1 MATNNKVVAGRFC
14 VETVFG
20 VWNFAFRK
28 IKFLPQLRMQDGFG
42 GLTDEH
48 YLSNRSDLYVPEQH
62 HARPIF
68 LYRMGLVFYC
78 RRNMGERMATLM
90 DCKYCQ
96 DEVCVN
102 ADCPM
107 RADFC
112 PVVDVPGVCRFEER
126 GFKNE

>member
-1 MATNNKVVAGRFC
+1 M
-14 VETVFG
+14 
-20 VWNFAFRK
+20 
-28 IKFLPQLRMQDGFG
+28 P
-42 GLTDEH
+42 
-48 YLSNRSDLYVPEQH
+48 
-62 HARPIF
+62 
-68 LYRMGLVFYC
+68 
-78 RRNMGERMATLM
+78 

-126 GFKNE
+126 EEAKNAKQP

>member
-1 MATNNKVVAGRFC
+1 MRVVLYVR
-14 VETVFG
+14 
-20 VWNFAFRK
+20 RK
-28 IKFLPQLRMQDGFG
+28 DGFG

-78 RRNMGERMATLM
+78 RRNMVERMETLM
-90 DCKYCQ
+90 DCKWLQ
-96 DEVCVN
+96 DEICVN

-107 RADFC
+107 CADFC

-126 GFKNE
+126 EEEK

>member
-1 MATNNKVVAGRFC
+1 MLGAILKVEGIQV
-14 VETVFG
+14 T
-20 VWNFAFRK
+20 
-28 IKFLPQLRMQDGFG
+28 
-42 GLTDEH
+42 
-48 YLSNRSDLYVPEQH
+48 
-62 HARPIF
+62 
-68 LYRMGLVFYC
+68 
-78 RRNMGERMATLM
+78 

-126 GFKNE
+126 EEHNEQS